1 MKSKRTIRA
10 NIIFLVI
17 LCILFIVAVTQVF
30 SSRVT
35 QRQLTDGVKT
45 QMMQEAQAYAQQLN
59 AWLKNESVIVDNMK
73 TALESE
79 NSSRHD
85 DIAGILNA
93 YYVKNSDIVLDYYVA
108 LDSNGKF
115 ISAIGDE
122 PADVDAR
129 ERDWYKA
136 AKSAGHMIYIEPY
149 TDLTSNQTVISIV
162 TPIKTGGV
170 EGMLAAD
177 IVVNQLVDITNSIDI
192 GDASYGFLLA
202 EDGSII
208 THANPDYLPTQEGN
222 RVVEAYMGIQGV
234 QVIKDY
240 DGVERFV
247 CVADIQETGWKIG
260 VLQSTMKVKAE
271 VGRNIFLFT
280 AVGIALLAPAAVI
293 LSIAIK
299 NMFKPMEKMKTF
311 VREDVIGADKC
322 QSFGSE
328 VAEIEYLIQKLKEEF
343 IGTVSQ
349 TKVEAEHIKESL
361 EVTAGK
367 MAVINSNIKQISSIM
382 ENSSSSIDL
391 QSESISQVDESC
403 KEAAG
408 HMKELADWAHEVA
421 NNANS
426 NVERVAKLVPEIIAR
441 KGEAVEM
448 TRSSKLDLEK
458 AIKDVEV
465 INEIVEVSN
474 TIKGIASQTTLLSL
488 NASIEAARAGEAG
501 KGFAVVAE
509 EIKKLSSDTNEEIE
523 KVNELTRRVTSSVEV
538 LTNKSSDIITFLN
551 EKVLLD
557 YDTLE
562 QVAKAYRKDS
572 SYYSEVNGSIGNT
585 SEGLSKS
592 IQDIMNKLG
601 TVSVGQN
608 ELNADMHSINDSLQ
622 RIAESSDEATSESS
636 EVLKSAEALADTVK
650 KFNV

>member
-17 LCILFIVAVTQVF
+17 LCILVIVAVMQVF
-30 SSRVT
+30 SSRLM

-45 QMMQEAQAYAQQLN
+45 QMMQEAQAYAEQLN
-59 AWLKNESVIVDNMK
+59 SWLKNESVIIDGIK

-79 NSSRHD
+79 NSSQHD
-85 DIAGILNA
+85 VIADILNA
-93 YYVKNSDIVLDYYVA
+93 YYVKNSDIILDYYVA

-136 AKSAGHMIYIEPY
+136 AKSAGHMIYTEPY

-162 TPIKTGGV
+162 IPIKAGGV

-177 IVVNQLVDITNSIDI
+177 IVVNQLVDITDNINI

-202 EDGSII
+202 EDDSII
-208 THANPDYLPTQEGN
+208 THANPEYLPTEEGS
-222 RVVEAYMGIQGV
+222 RVVDTYVGIQGV
-234 QVIKDY
+234 EVIKDY

-247 CVADIQETGWKIG
+247 CVADVQETGWKIG
-260 VLQSTMKVKAE
+260 VLQSTMQVKAE

-280 AVGIALLAPAAVI
+280 AVGIALLVPSAVI

-311 VREDVIGADKC
+311 VREDVIGADNC
-322 QSFGSE
+322 ESFGSE

-349 TKVEAEHIKESL
+349 TKAEAENIKVSL

-367 MAVINSNIKQISSIM
+367 MAVINSNIRQISTIM
-382 ENSSSSIDL
+382 ESSSSSIDL
-391 QSESISQVDESC
+391 QSESINQVDESC
-403 KEAAG
+403 KDVAG

-421 NNANS
+421 DNANS
-426 NVERVAKLVPEIIAR
+426 IVERVDKLVPEIISS
-441 KGEAVEM
+441 KNEAVEM

-458 AIKDVEV
+458 AIKDTEV
-465 INEIVEVSN
+465 IKEIVEVSN

-509 EIKKLSSDTNEEIE
+509 EIKKLSSDTNQEIE

-538 LTNKSSDIITFLN
+538 LTCKSSDIITFLN

-562 QVAKAYRKDS
+562 QVAEAYRKDS
-572 SYYSEVNGSIGNT
+572 SYYSEVSGSIGNT
-585 SEGLSKS
+585 SESLSQS
-592 IQDIMNKLG
+592 IQDIMSELG
-601 TVSVGQN
+601 TVSAGQS
-608 ELNADMHSINDSLQ
+608 ELNADMHSISDSLQ
-622 RIAESSDEATSESS
+622 KIAENSDEVTSESS
-636 EVLKSAEALADTVK
+636 EVLRSAEALASTVK